1 MVERPDGRARG
12 EHDPGHDRQ
21 QPPTQGGARR
31 GHRLRRSARPLHR
44 LGPRGRAPAGALSSR
59 ARSRPRRL
67 RPPRRPADLDRAI
80 AGVTAVA
87 CAAAIVAASIG
98 PFWRIRDVSIEG
110 AHHVT
115 VDAVVAASG
124 LLDAQAFTASA
135 SRAQDR
141 LIRALPA
148 LRDAHVEIRIPDR
161 ARVVLSERVP
171 ILRWSAG
178 DAEWLVDADGVLF
191 SSIDPHGAPEL
202 RVTDERSSRRAGDR
216 LDPALVDA
224 AAKLARLGPGELRP
238 DATGPRVVLT
248 SGANGLV
255 LRVGAGTGWEIRFGG
270 AERIDDKI
278 TLVKRYLR

>member
-1 MVERPDGRARG
+1 M
-12 EHDPGHDRQ
+12 
-21 QPPTQGGARR
+21 
-31 GHRLRRSARPLHR
+31 
-44 LGPRGRAPAGALSSR
+44 
-59 ARSRPRRL
+59 
-67 RPPRRPADLDRAI
+67 
-80 AGVTAVA
+80 A

-135 SRAQDR
+135 SRARDR

-148 LRDAHVEIRIPDR
+148 VRDAHVEIGIPDR

-191 SSIDPHGAPEL
+191 SSIDPHGVPEL

-238 DATGPRVVLT
+238 DATSPRVVLT

-278 TLVKRYLR
+278 ALVKRYLRDNPQRKLDYVDVRTPDSIVVSPA